1 MVRICQR
8 QKTIADHS
16 DREGKVMNVPSYYST
31 LLNTDMRSQDLE
43 RKAYQRRALQQAG
56 VDSRDWLT
64 KVGCRVASAVGSFLV
79 SLGQRLVRVDRQP
92 MTASA
97 RMARASQV

>member
-1 MVRICQR
+1 
-8 QKTIADHS
+8 
-16 DREGKVMNVPSYYST
+16 MNVPSYYST

-43 RKAYQRRALQQAG
+43 RKAYQRHALQQSG

-92 MTASA
+92 MTTSA